1 MAFQH
6 IRSGDLANIVVR
18 DYLDVETIVPVKVRR
33 IATYG
38 PTSNKP
44 WADVTVTADRLSL
57 HKGDALTV
65 RATDLISRTPSK
77 GISIP
82 VWRKED

>member
-6 IRSGDLANIVVR
+6 IRSGDLANIHTTLYDGEVV
-18 DYLDVETIVPVKVRR
+18 VVPVKVRH

-38 PTSNKP
+38 NAQSP
-44 WADVTVTADRLSL
+44 WADVTVTADR
-57 HKGDALTV
+57 KGHRKGSVLTV
-65 RATDLISRTPSK
+65 HATDLVSRTPSK

-82 VWRKED
+82 VWREEN